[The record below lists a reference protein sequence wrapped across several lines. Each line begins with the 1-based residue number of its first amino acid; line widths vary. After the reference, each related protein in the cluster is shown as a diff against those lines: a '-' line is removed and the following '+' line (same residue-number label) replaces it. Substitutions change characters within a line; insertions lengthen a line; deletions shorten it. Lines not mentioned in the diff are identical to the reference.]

1 MSFMSR
7 DEMSVF
13 LQILTKRSG
22 FLSCGHGGA
31 ENGENRENNGS
42 FFGKR
47 GQKRLRPEIQRND
60 ERFRKILQHKRVS
73 KHIKDPPR

>member
-1 MSFMSR
+1 MSFMMR

-13 LQILTKRSG
+13 LQFLTKRSG

-31 ENGENRENNGS
+31 ENGENRENNGP

-47 GQKRLRPEIQRND
+47 GQERLRPKIQRND
-60 ERFRKILQHKRVS
+60 EDSRNTLQHKRFS
-73 KHIKDPPR
+73 KRIKVPPR

>member
-1 MSFMSR
+1 MSR

-13 LQILTKRSG
+13 LQFLTMRSG

-31 ENGENRENNGS
+31 ENGENRENNGP

-47 GQKRLRPEIQRND
+47 GQERLRPKKQRND
-60 ERFRKILQHKRVS
+60 ERFRKKLQHKRFS
-73 KHIKDPPR
+73 EHIKHPPR